1 MAVDIQGLSVSFWVR
16 EAADSDGDFRR
27 LVCSLDDQA
36 EIDNEVTETDTK
48 CGTFTGVKE
57 AKGTYSGNA
66 AANADPNAGTE
77 VTYGEV
83 LAWQA
88 AKTLL
93 DFELKNDAFDS
104 IPAGDAGGPIYH
116 SGQGRFTNSVLS
128 ANVGEVVQFSWTFSP
143 SGALSFEPQS

>member
-93 DFELKNDAFDS
+93 DFQLKNDAFDS
-104 IPAGDAGGPIYH
+104 IAESAAIH
-116 SGQGRFTNSVLS
+116 HEGQGRFTNSVLT
-128 ANVGEVVQFSWTFSP
+128 AAVGEVVQFSWTFSP

>member
-1 MAVDIQGLSVSFWVR
+1 MALDIQGLNVSFWVR
-16 EAADSDGDFRR
+16 EASDSDGDFRR

-48 CGTFTGVKE
+48 CGTFTGVKN

-77 VTYGEV
+77 ITYNEV
-83 LAWQA
+83 LDWQD

-93 DFELKNDAFDS
+93 DFMLKNDAFGA
-104 IPAGDAGGPIYH
+104 IPAGDEGGPIYH
-116 SGQGRFTNSVLS
+116 AGQGRFTNTVLT
-128 ANVGEVVQFSWTFSP
+128 APVGEVVQFSWTFSP
-143 SGALSFEPQS
+143 SGALSFSPQS